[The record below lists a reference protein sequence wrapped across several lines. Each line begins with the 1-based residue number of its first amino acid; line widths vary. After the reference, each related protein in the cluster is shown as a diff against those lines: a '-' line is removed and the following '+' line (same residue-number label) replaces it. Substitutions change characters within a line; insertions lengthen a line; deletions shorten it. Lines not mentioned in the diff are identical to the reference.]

1 MRVQLEKEAA
11 LESAV
16 LELESTFL
24 FKGGEAAI
32 YALPGRDALV
42 AKVYHKPIAQRAEK
56 LAAMIAAPPVDPM
69 AAHGHASIAW
79 PLDRLLAADDRRF
92 VGFVMPRVHNARP
105 IFEFYNPRARLKQ
118 CPLFHYGYLVRTA
131 RNLAAA
137 VRALHERGYVI
148 GDVNESNL
156 LVTNTALV
164 TLVDTDS
171 FQVPD
176 NGRVHRCLVGKPE
189 YTPPELQNSRFAD
202 FDRGPEHDA
211 FALAVLIF
219 QLLMQGMH
227 PFNGMFTGQG
237 DPAPLGKRIH
247 AGHFPY
253 VRGRKVPYGPN
264 PHAPPYA
271 VLPPPVQELMFQCFE
286 EGHARS
292 AIRPNAARW
301 QEVLKDAERLLT
313 VCSVNRQHVYHKGF
327 DGCPWCE
334 LSLRHG
340 RDPFPSP
347 EEALARRADTQTAT
361 DAPEATPT
369 GSSGPG
375 TAGPTPTSPTR
386 ATTPSKATVKP
397 RRRTATPTMQ
407 QITAIPTD
415 PNIPIDVLPA
425 AAPVGEPFAFV
436 EVTLVEPEDHPEERR
451 RHEGPRSPLVQFLL
465 NPAFW
470 LITPA
475 VFGLLLLLLAI
486 LHARAAKRERD
497 NAPPATTKKEPEST
511 KDEPGKEAP
520 DKQDDSKKKGE
531 SVERPVPEPVQVKE
545 GFLVVEVNEPRPEVL
560 VDGVKVH
567 VNWDSAGKKAELA
580 LRPGTRRVEVRKSG
594 FTSYG
599 EQVGIVEGKR
609 HVLTAKLMR
618 PVPEGHA
625 VEIFNGKD
633 LTGWEGLPGYW
644 HVEEGAIVGRCP
656 PGKRAHT
663 FLVSKKTYKDFD
675 LKFQVRRKD
684 GIGNSGVQFRSQ
696 IRVRDRFAVV
706 GPQCEIDSANFGW
719 PPGSL
724 VTEPTARPLAVKARA
739 EVARAYKDADFNDF
753 HIRCVG
759 KHVTIKVNDVIA
771 VDGDFPSLP
780 DDGIIAWQIHGS
792 RTPKELTFRNIV
804 FTDLS
809 TVASED
815 GFVPLFNGKDLTGWG
830 THSGRTGQWKV
841 QDSMIVSGGP
851 ASYLFSRDAYQDF
864 HLRAEVQVN
873 DHGNSGIFF
882 RALLGIGIPKGYEAQ
897 INATH
902 PDAQKTGSLYNIV
915 KVTEQL
921 HKPGEWFTLEVI
933 ADGDH
938 IIIKV
943 NSKTVVDTH
952 EKKYIKGYIALQQH
966 NPATVVKFRKIEIK
980 ELKSQ

>member
-16 LELESTFL
+16 VELESTFL

-42 AKVYHKPIAQRAEK
+42 AKVYHKPIAERAAK

-137 VRALHERGYVI
+137 VRALHDKGYVI

-176 NGRVHRCLVGKPE
+176 NGGVHRCLVGKPE

-211 FALAVLIF
+211 FALTVLIF

-227 PFNGMFTGQG
+227 PFNGMFIGQG
-237 DPAPLGKRIH
+237 DPAPLGKRIQ

-253 VRGRKVPYGPN
+253 ARGRKVPYGPN

-292 AIRPNAARW
+292 AVRPSAARW
-301 QEVLKDAERLLT
+301 QEVLKEAERLLT

-347 EEALARRADTQTAT
+347 EEAAARRADTQTAT
-361 DAPEATPT
+361 DAPEATPAS
-369 GSSGPG
+369 SSGPG
-375 TAGPTPTSPTR
+375 GPAPTPTSPTR
-386 ATTPSKATVKP
+386 ATTSKATVKP
-397 RRRTATPTMQ
+397 RNRASSATMPK
-407 QITAIPTD
+407 IPAIPTD

-436 EVTLVEPEDHPEERR
+436 EVTLVEPDEYPEARR
-451 RHEGPRSPLVQFLL
+451 RRGGPPSPFVQFLL

-475 VFGLLLLLLAI
+475 VIGLLVLLLAI
-486 LHARAAKRERD
+486 IHSKHVRD
-497 NAPPATTKKEPEST
+497 NAPPVTTVKEKPQKPT
-511 KDEPGKEAP
+511 DDVVKDEPDKHGERKDKE
-520 DKQDDSKKKGE
+520 K
-531 SVERPVPEPVQVKE
+531 PEP
-545 GFLVVEVNEPRPEVL
+545 
-560 VDGVKVH
+560 
-567 VNWDSAGKKAELA
+567 
-580 LRPGTRRVEVRKSG
+580 
-594 FTSYG
+594 
-599 EQVGIVEGKR
+599 
-609 HVLTAKLMR
+609 
-618 PVPEGHA
+618 
-625 VEIFNGKD
+625 
-633 LTGWEGLPGYW
+633 
-644 HVEEGAIVGRCP
+644 
-656 PGKRAHT
+656 
-663 FLVSKKTYKDFD
+663 
-675 LKFQVRRKD
+675 
-684 GIGNSGVQFRSQ
+684 
-696 IRVRDRFAVV
+696 
-706 GPQCEIDSANFGW
+706 
-719 PPGSL
+719 
-724 VTEPTARPLAVKARA
+724 
-739 EVARAYKDADFNDF
+739 
-753 HIRCVG
+753 
-759 KHVTIKVNDVIA
+759 
-771 VDGDFPSLP
+771 
-780 DDGIIAWQIHGS
+780 
-792 RTPKELTFRNIV
+792 
-804 FTDLS
+804 
-809 TVASED
+809 
-815 GFVPLFNGKDLTGWG
+815 
-830 THSGRTGQWKV
+830 
-841 QDSMIVSGGP
+841 
-851 ASYLFSRDAYQDF
+851 
-864 HLRAEVQVN
+864 
-873 DHGNSGIFF
+873 
-882 RALLGIGIPKGYEAQ
+882 
-897 INATH
+897 
-902 PDAQKTGSLYNIV
+902 
-915 KVTEQL
+915 
-921 HKPGEWFTLEVI
+921 
-933 ADGDH
+933 
-938 IIIKV
+938 
-943 NSKTVVDTH
+943 
-952 EKKYIKGYIALQQH
+952 
-966 NPATVVKFRKIEIK
+966 
-980 ELKSQ
+980 